1 MSGETAEKGVYDKNT
16 TVFAPALPARTELTK
31 KIVFMVKE
39 EVLRTAKEYAAAVRK
54 EMETNSIALYGS
66 HARGNATQ
74 SSDIDIA
81 VIVDHIP
88 GDYLDTMSALW
99 RLTNTIN
106 DEIEPVLLVASDNQS
121 GFLETVR
128 RTGIAV

>member
-1 MSGETAEKGVYDKNT
+1 
-16 TVFAPALPARTELTK
+16 
-31 KIVFMVKE
+31 MVKE
-39 EVLRTAKEYAAAVRK
+39 EVLRAAKEYAAAVRK
-54 EMETNSIALYGS
+54 EMETNSIVLYGS
-66 HARGNATQ
+66 HVRGNAAQ

-81 VIVDHIP
+81 IIVDHIP

>member
-1 MSGETAEKGVYDKNT
+1 MYDKNT